1 MASSFNQHPVARP
14 PTQGEQSAALNS
26 LTKLIRESK
35 AGERA
40 PHESVV
46 NSGISDH
53 FRNLVSGLAS
63 WNSVESFENAWHL
76 GNYVIDRQTGQ
87 KSFEP
92 MSIYVRLGMHF
103 LYYGYGQEAILH
115 LKQTRDI
122 LEYQSKQM
130 GAAYDSAE
138 SKAHIEPFIN
148 AFHLRDGLRELIE
161 PDPTKYAT
169 FNQFFAREI
178 NPLARP
184 IAEPDDRSVV
194 SSPADCRL
202 TVFPTVDQATKY
214 WIKGHGFTI
223 GKLLDDEVLA
233 ATLAGGTIAIAR
245 LAPQD
250 YHRWHSPVDGSV
262 HTIKE
267 IPGTYYT
274 VNPQAINQPGIVDV
288 FCENRRSVM
297 VISRKPNN
305 APIIVV
311 AVGAMLV
318 GSIKYNPGI
327 VSGADIKRGQCL
339 GAFQY
344 GGSTVIVLCPRG
356 EMVPDQ
362 DLVENSTQ
370 QNCET
375 LVKVGWRI
383 GKGKD

>member
-1 MASSFNQHPVARP
+1 MASANQNPIPPPVEH
-14 PTQGEQSAALNS
+14 QEAAVIS
-26 LTKLIRESK
+26 LDKLIKESK
-35 AGERA
+35 AGESA
-40 PHESVV
+40 PHVSTKH
-46 NSGISDH
+46 SGISAY
-53 FRNLVSGLAS
+53 FREVAS
-63 WNSVESFENAWHL
+63 WKSLENFENTWHL

-87 KSFEP
+87 KSFEA
-92 MSIYVRLGMHF
+92 MSIYVRLGMHL
-103 LYYGYGQEAILH
+103 LYYGYGQEAVLH
-115 LKQTRDI
+115 LKKAREI
-122 LEYQSKQM
+122 LEYQSQQM
-130 GAAYDSAE
+130 GAAYDAPA
-138 SKAHIEPFIN
+138 SKGHIEPFIT
-148 AFHLRDGLRELIE
+148 AFNLRDSLKEMIE
-161 PDPTKYAT
+161 PDPTKYAN
-169 FNQFFAREI
+169 FNEFFAREI
-178 NPLARP
+178 KPLARP

-214 WIKGHGFTI
+214 WIKGFGFTI
-223 GKLLDDEVLA
+223 EKLLDDKVMA

-245 LAPQD
+245 LAPPD

-262 HTIKE
+262 QSIKE

-274 VNPQAINQPGIVDV
+274 VNPQAINQPGILDV

-297 VISRKPNN
+297 VINRKPNN
-305 APIIVV
+305 APIFVV

-327 VSGADIKRGQCL
+327 VSGADVKRGQCL

-344 GGSTVIVLCPRG
+344 GGSTVIVLCPKG

-362 DLVENSTQ
+362 DLVQNSTQ

-375 LVKVGWRI
+375 FVKVGWRI